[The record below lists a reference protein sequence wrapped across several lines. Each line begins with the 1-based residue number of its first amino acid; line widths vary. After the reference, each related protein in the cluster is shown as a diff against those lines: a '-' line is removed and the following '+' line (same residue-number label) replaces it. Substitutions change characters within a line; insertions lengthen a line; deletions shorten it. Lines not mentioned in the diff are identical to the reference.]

1 MPSGDVTEM
10 RYWLDLLIKG
20 GIGIV
25 VSLIG
30 MDYRQVKT
38 SLQELEQSKY
48 RITMEV
54 QVMQNELS
62 GVKDRLD
69 RIEKKLDRV
78 LDR

>member
-1 MPSGDVTEM
+1 MTKGNITELQ
-10 RYWLDLLIKG
+10 YWLDLLIKG

-78 LDR
+78 LDK

>member
-1 MPSGDVTEM
+1 M

-62 GVKDRLD
+62 GVKDRLE

>member
-1 MPSGDVTEM
+1 MTKGNITELQ
-10 RYWLDLLIKG
+10 YWLDLLIKG